1 MFSYQTPGCSKSGL
15 FKAFSEFVMGRLGI
29 IQEKHLQV
37 LSTEDSL
44 YTLDTVS
51 GLSGD
56 KYIVTL
62 RKKSQ
67 GLNNSVWHEI
77 SDSNYTFR

>member
-77 SDSNYTFR
+77 SDSNYTFS

>member
-1 MFSYQTPGCSKSGL
+1 
-15 FKAFSEFVMGRLGI
+15 MGRLGI
-29 IQEKHLQV
+29 SQEKNLQV

-44 YTLDTVS
+44 CTLDTVS

-62 RKKSQ
+62 IKKSQ

-77 SDSNYTFR
+77 SDSNYTFS

>member
-62 RKKSQ
+62 SKKSQ